1 MKRKKNE
8 SLNPPVPAVTPFKSV
23 KEFKL
28 GIFVDVDKDKPE
40 HQKYYDPSYPLG
52 TLKNPFKST
61 AEAMKLAEERKLQ
74 STPLTIDTADTSGE
88 IKITAKVFSTDN
100 SARTDISDLTL

>member
-8 SLNPPVPAVTPFKSV
+8 SLNPPMPSVIPFKSV
-23 KEFKL
+23 KEIEL
-28 GIFVDVDKDKPE
+28 GIFVDVDKDEPE
-40 HQKYYDPSYPLG
+40 HLKYYDPSYPLG

-74 STPLTIDTADTSGE
+74 SKPLTIDTTDTSGE
-88 IKITAKVFSTDN
+88 IKITAKVFLTDN
-100 SARTDISDLTL
+100 STGTNISDRTL

>member
-1 MKRKKNE
+1 
-8 SLNPPVPAVTPFKSV
+8 VTPFKSV
-23 KEFKL
+23 KEFEL
-28 GIFVDVDKDKPE
+28 GIFVDADKDNPE

-74 STPLTIDTADTSGE
+74 SKPLNIDTTDTSGE
-88 IKITAKVFSTDN
+88 IKITAKVFLTDN
-100 SARTDISDLTL
+100 NTRTNISDLTL

>member
-1 MKRKKNE
+1 
-8 SLNPPVPAVTPFKSV
+8 
-23 KEFKL
+23 
-28 GIFVDVDKDKPE
+28 
-40 HQKYYDPSYPLG
+40 
-52 TLKNPFKST
+52 LKNPFKST

-74 STPLTIDTADTSGE
+74 STPLTIDTTDTSGE

>member
-8 SLNPPVPAVTPFKSV
+8 SLNPPVPSVTPFKSV
-23 KEFKL
+23 KEFEL

-40 HQKYYDPSYPLG
+40 HQKCYNLSFPLG

-61 AEAMKLAEERKLQ
+61 AEATKLSEERKLQ
-74 STPLTIDTADTSGE
+74 SKPLSIDATDTSGE
-88 IKITAKVFSTDN
+88 IKITGKVFSTDN
-100 SARTDISDLTL
+100 SARTNIRDLIL

>member
-8 SLNPPVPAVTPFKSV
+8 SLNPPVPSETPFKSV
-23 KEFKL
+23 EEFEL
-28 GIFVDVDKDKPE
+28 GIFVDADKDNPE

-74 STPLTIDTADTSGE
+74 SKPLTIDTTDTSGE
-88 IKITAKVFSTDN
+88 IKITAKVFLTDN
-100 SARTDISDLTL
+100 STGTNISDLTL

>member
-8 SLNPPVPAVTPFKSV
+8 SLNQPVPSVTPFKSV
-23 KEFKL
+23 KEFEL

-40 HQKYYDPSYPLG
+40 HQKYYDPSYPMG
-52 TLKNPFKST
+52 TLKNPVKNV

-74 STPLTIDTADTSGE
+74 SKPPIVDPTDTSGE
-88 IKITAKVFSTDN
+88 IKITAKVFLS
-100 SARTDISDLTL
+100 

>member
-23 KEFKL
+23 KEFEL

-40 HQKYYDPSYPLG
+40 HQKYYDPNYPLG

-61 AEAMKLAEERKLQ
+61 AEATKLSEERKLH
-74 STPLTIDTADTSGE
+74 SKPLTIDATDTTGE
-88 IKITAKVFSTDN
+88 IKITGKVFSTDN
-100 SARTDISDLTL
+100 SARTNIRDLIL

>member
-8 SLNPPVPAVTPFKSV
+8 SLNPPVPSVTPFKSV
-23 KEFKL
+23 KEFEL

-52 TLKNPFKST
+52 TLKNPVKSIG
-61 AEAMKLAEERKLQ
+61 EAMKLAEERKLQ
-74 STPLTIDTADTSGE
+74 SKPLTIDADTS
-88 IKITAKVFSTDN
+88 S
-100 SARTDISDLTL
+100 